1 MELTLSQ
8 RDRDAIVQQ
17 LRIALRKDIKAML
30 ADTRQPDMVTT
41 KEAAAMLGIKPQRMR
56 QIKDKFRYTKKGDG
70 EKQGQL
76 MFLKSDILKDMQ

>member
-30 ADTRQPDMVTT
+30 ADTREPEMVTT
-41 KEAAAMLGIKPQRMR
+41 AEAAKMLGIGTQRMR
-56 QIKDKFRYTKKGDG
+56 QIADRYPHTKKGDG
-70 EKQGQL
+70 HKQGRL
-76 MFLKSDILKDMQ
+76 LFVREAILKTL

>member
-1 MELTLSQ
+1 MEMTLDQ
-8 RDRDAIVQQ
+8 RTIDAIAYKTAIILEKRMKKQEVPEY
-17 LRIALRKDIKAML
+17 I
-30 ADTRQPDMVTT
+30 TC
-41 KEAAAMLGIKPQRMR
+41 KEAATLRGIKPQRMR